1 MTLAFAGGNSNNSLY
16 QGIAQFGGQNSELDD
31 MGTYF
36 NMKPFQANTNGIY
49 HYLCTRNNNFS
60 NRDQKARLTVG
71 DLSKVT
77 GYLGTS
83 GGTVIGDGVTATAGS
98 GALTSLSTVTL
109 TSSGADVHP
118 ESTFGDTPA
127 SDYIELLPLVLPI
140 APGSN
145 INLDISYKPNPLGKA
160 TTYRSDT
167 YTGSWATVGA
177 SYTESTA
184 SVSTNQGGI
193 YVVST
198 KTNWGAVVGVTIAV
212 LAIIFGAIFFFY
224 RRYRLKKAAAASGG
238 DTKQINAVKQ
248 TSSQSEP
255 VRV

>member
-1 MTLAFAGGNSNNSLY
+1 LAFAGANSNSSLY
-16 QGIAQFGGQNSELDD
+16 QGIAQFGGENSELDD
-31 MGTYF
+31 VGTYF
-36 NMKPFQANTNGIY
+36 NMKPFQATTNGIY

-60 NRDQKARLTVG
+60 NRDQRARLIIG

-77 GYLGTS
+77 GYLGTA
-83 GGTVIGDGVTATAGS
+83 GGTVDGDGATVRAGS
-98 GALTSLSTVTL
+98 GSLTSLSTVTL
-109 TSSGADVHP
+109 TSSGPSVHP
-118 ESTFGDTPA
+118 ESTFGDVPA
-127 SDYIELLPLVLPI
+127 SDYIELLPIVLPI
-140 APGSN
+140 ATGAT
-145 INLDISYKPNPLGKA
+145 IQLDISYKPNALGKA
-160 TTYRSDT
+160 TTYRAAT
-167 YTGSWATVGA
+167 YTGSWETVGA

-193 YVVST
+193 FVVST

-212 LAIIFGAIFFFY
+212 LAIIFGVIFFFY
-224 RRYRLKKAAAASGG
+224 RRYRMKKAAGGVTAG